1 MNKRILVVD
10 DEESLRELAAT
21 CLEDLGGWEVITAES
36 GPEGL
41 SKAEAASDEVTR
53 LDAILLDVSM
63 PVMDGFAVYDTLK
76 AKAALQQIP
85 IVLLTAKVLPGDRT
99 RFAQMEIAGVITKPF
114 DPMLLCAQLATILGW
129 E

>member
-36 GPEGL
+36 GSEGL
-41 SKAEAASDEVTR
+41 SKAEATH

-63 PVMDGFAVYDTLK
+63 PVMDGFAVYETLK
-76 AKAALQQIP
+76 VNAVLQRIP

-114 DPMLLCAQLATILGW
+114 DPMQFCAQLATLLGW
-129 E
+129 D

>member
-36 GPEGL
+36 GAEGL
-41 SKAEAASDEVTR
+41 SKAEATP

-63 PVMDGFAVYDTLK
+63 PVMDGFTVYETLK
-76 AKAALQQIP
+76 VNTALQRIP

-114 DPMLLCAQLATILGW
+114 DPMQLCAQLATLLGW
-129 E
+129 D